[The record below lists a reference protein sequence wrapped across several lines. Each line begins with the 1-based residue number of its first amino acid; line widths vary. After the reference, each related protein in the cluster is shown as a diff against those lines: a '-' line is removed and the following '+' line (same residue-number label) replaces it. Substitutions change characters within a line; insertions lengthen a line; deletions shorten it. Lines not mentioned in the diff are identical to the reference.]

1 MMRCSIRREMDAMRK
16 IAKLFSLEM
25 RALFSNVVT
34 VIITIGLA
42 LMPSLFTWYNVLSC
56 WDVFDNTGDLSV
68 AVASDDEGFSS
79 DLFPLKVNV
88 GEQVI
93 SALRAND
100 QINWVFTTSDD
111 AIDGTKSG
119 RYYAAVVIPEGF
131 SRAML
136 TFYQD
141 DATSAP
147 LVYYTNEKKNAI
159 APKITS
165 QGADTVSYQV
175 NEVFAETLADISL
188 SIAQSVSQYM
198 DNADVQSRIA
208 DLAQD
213 IDDMGGR
220 VDKTTSVMKL
230 YAKLADSSL
239 AVLDGTSDLVS
250 QAYSSAQDVQGIV
263 SGGLTDA
270 QDTVSALNSALD
282 DMIAAIQASIDSLSS
297 IDPGVP
303 GEGQLPNAQETAD
316 ALRDQ
321 ANHLGEQIEQYQTMR
336 DALAEQDPEGN
347 AVAIAAL
354 DASIERMTDLQKSLN
369 ATADA
374 IEAGDVP
381 IDPDLIQ
388 NRIDVAKKALEELK
402 QVIEDQLRPKID
414 EVASALS
421 QLRSSA
427 LGLSSMLASTAQDLS
442 DSLDSARSG
451 MGDATS
457 VLSTVAS
464 KLEGVSSVLHGVAGD
479 IEEALSSE
487 DVDEIRDLLG
497 SNLDALSAA
506 LAAPVGVERHALYE
520 SENFGSSMLPLY
532 ATIGLFVGALLI
544 MVGVKPRS
552 SQKAID
558 QATAAVGPIKP
569 RHEFFGH
576 FGICAFISFAQSTIL
591 ALGNMFFLHA
601 QVSDPLLFVICYWVS
616 SLTFTFFIYS
626 LVVSFANL
634 GKATA
639 VILLI
644 VQVTGCNGSYPLQL
658 LPWFVQGISPFLPA
672 THVVAAM
679 REAMFGTFGN
689 VYWEQLGLVAAWC
702 VPALLLGLLL
712 RKPFAKFMSWYVKKV
727 EDSKLMA

>member
-381 IDPDLIQ
+381 INPDLIQ

-427 LGLSSMLASTAQDLS
+427 LGLSSVLA
-442 DSLDSARSG
+442 
-451 MGDATS
+451 
-457 VLSTVAS
+457 
-464 KLEGVSSVLHGVAGD
+464 K
-479 IEEALSSE
+479 I
-487 DVDEIRDLLG
+487 
-497 SNLDALSAA
+497 
-506 LAAPVGVERHALYE
+506 
-520 SENFGSSMLPLY
+520 
-532 ATIGLFVGALLI
+532 
-544 MVGVKPRS
+544 
-552 SQKAID
+552 
-558 QATAAVGPIKP
+558 
-569 RHEFFGH
+569 
-576 FGICAFISFAQSTIL
+576 
-591 ALGNMFFLHA
+591 
-601 QVSDPLLFVICYWVS
+601 
-616 SLTFTFFIYS
+616 
-626 LVVSFANL
+626 
-634 GKATA
+634 
-639 VILLI
+639 
-644 VQVTGCNGSYPLQL
+644 
-658 LPWFVQGISPFLPA
+658 
-672 THVVAAM
+672 
-679 REAMFGTFGN
+679 
-689 VYWEQLGLVAAWC
+689 
-702 VPALLLGLLL
+702 
-712 RKPFAKFMSWYVKKV
+712 
-727 EDSKLMA
+727 